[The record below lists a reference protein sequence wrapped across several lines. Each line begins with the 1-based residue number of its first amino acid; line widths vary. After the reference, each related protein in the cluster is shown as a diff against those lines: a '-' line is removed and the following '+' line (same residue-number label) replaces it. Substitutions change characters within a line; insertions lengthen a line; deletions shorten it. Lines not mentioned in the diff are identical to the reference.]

1 MKVLVL
7 GGTGMLGAYSSLA
20 LKSVGHEVVAAARRQ
35 SDNGFFADYGIDYV
49 GGWNIEVPD
58 TFSGLPTDLDAVVN
72 MAGYMPAHGD
82 SSAMPYVTSI
92 VEGTVNLCEWLRAR
106 TSCRRVVFNTTPA
119 DIAAFAG
126 TGPVPSDAP
135 RSFPKNGG
143 DHAVYA
149 ICKVAATD
157 LLEHYRIAY
166 GFRPCVFRHMTVFG
180 WHPNASFNVNG
191 RTTVSPWRQVVRRAL
206 VGQPVEVWGDPG
218 RCSELLYID
227 DFTEAVCRA
236 VASDA
241 SGIYNLPGVR
251 PYSLDEEFQTII
263 DVFGGARKS
272 AKVYR
277 PEKKVAATVLLD
289 GAKTKRELGWS
300 AVVPWCEACERIK
313 SGMLQNRFAKIWG
326 EADEED
332 RI

>member
-20 LKSVGHEVVAAARRQ
+20 LKLAGHEVVAAARRT
-35 SDNGFFADYGIDYV
+35 SDNGFFADNGIVYV
-49 GGWNIEVPD
+49 GGWNIEDPD
-58 TFSGLPTDLDAVVN
+58 SFRKLPTDMDAVVD

-82 SSAMPYVTSI
+82 AATMPYVTSI
-92 VEGTVNLCEWLRAR
+92 VEGTVNLCEWLRTG

-149 ICKVAATD
+149 ICKIAATD
-157 LLEHYRIAY
+157 LLEHYQIAY

-191 RTTVSPWRQVVRRAL
+191 KSTVAPWRQVMRRAIA
-206 VGQPVEVWGDPG
+206 GKPVEVWGDPD
-218 RCSELLYID
+218 RCSELLYVD
-227 DFTEAVCRA
+227 DFTDAVCKA
-236 VASDA
+236 IASDV

-251 PYSLDEEFQTII
+251 PYSLDEEFQTLI
-263 DVFGGARKS
+263 DVFGTSQKS
-272 AKVYR
+272 AKVYC

-289 GAKTKRELGWS
+289 GSKTKLELGWS
-300 AVVPWCEACERIK
+300 AVVPWREACERIK
-313 SGMLQNRFAKIWG
+313 VEMRCNRFARIWG
-326 EADEED
+326 EADKED